1 MGKSGFRNKVIYN
14 RSSPFQTNY
23 GKGSQSLKKQKYQF
37 SFISNNISPS
47 DIKVTHRSNHAK
59 SFPSKMVFSTAVC
72 RKFQSNI
79 SSSDQLKQDISPR
92 YMLKADKNNI
102 CNLLA
107 SNGNIASHKLPGV
120 CHSDINFTSRYPLNH
135 QKIQL
140 NSANEKDDS
149 NVLKSLD
156 TDENLDFYHT
166 NLREDQY
173 KSIYCNQELPKFQF
187 PFQKSH
193 NIQSMTDTV
202 SLHSIYSNSDSC
214 NKKIT
219 LNKSSAPPIYKKE
232 YSQPLKSVKTN
243 ENSNQ
248 RLFVT
253 SDDFLTTNKSNFCIT
268 PLRKR
273 CLSSSSSSGSILSD
287 SDIDVIENKND
298 FVLNVCK
305 DSFCDNFFMKMSAL
319 ELLSHQKSTS
329 LSEITTSEASHIS
342 NVNCIDDRSCLYK
355 VCVSRTSSCVGE
367 TGDNYCEIVDD
378 DDDIVDVDDD
388 CDSDSDSVVEE
399 GDDVDQGTDI
409 DHEHMLQNTSFSDG
423 SSIIS
428 VDSYDDSDVNCIEND
443 KSSNTDE

>member
-79 SSSDQLKQDISPR
+79 SSSDQLKQDISP
-92 YMLKADKNNI
+92 
-102 CNLLA
+102 
-107 SNGNIASHKLPGV
+107 S
-120 CHSDINFTSRYPLNH
+120 
-135 QKIQL
+135 
-140 NSANEKDDS
+140 
-149 NVLKSLD
+149 
-156 TDENLDFYHT
+156 DFYHT